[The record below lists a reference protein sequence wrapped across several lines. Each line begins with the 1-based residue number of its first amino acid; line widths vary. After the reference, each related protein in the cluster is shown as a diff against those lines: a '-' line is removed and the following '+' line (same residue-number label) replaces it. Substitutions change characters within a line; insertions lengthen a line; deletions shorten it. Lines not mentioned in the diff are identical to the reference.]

1 MIRILRNSAILL
13 ATALTASLAAPV
25 LQPVAA
31 QTAPVV
37 ADLMKDI
44 DGAGKKLVA
53 LAKATPTDKMSWR
66 PGDGVRSTSE
76 VFLHIASD
84 NYFIPN
90 AFGYAIPASTGI
102 KAGDYKS
109 LQAFETRKLS
119 SDEVAA
125 ELEKSFAFLKE
136 NMAKTTVA
144 DLAKPIQLFGM
155 NGTAQSMWILA
166 ATHLHEHLGQ
176 SIAYARMNGIV
187 PPWSK

>member
-1 MIRILRNSAILL
+1 MRRSILAVAAIF
-13 ATALTASLAAPV
+13 AFAAVTTASSL
-25 LQPVAA
+25 AA

-53 LAKATPTDKMSWR
+53 LAKATPDDKMSWR
-66 PGDGVRSTSE
+66 PGPGVRSTSE

-90 AFGYAIPASTGI
+90 AFGYPIPESTGI
-102 KAGDYKS
+102 KSGDFKS
-109 LQAFETRKLS
+109 LQAFETRKLTS
-119 SDEVAA
+119 AEIAA
-125 ELEKSFAFLKE
+125 EVEKSFAFLKE
-136 NMAKTTVA
+136 HMAKTTAA
-144 DLAKPIQLFGM
+144 DLAKPVQLFGM

-176 SIAYARMNGIV
+176 SIAYARTNGIV
-187 PPWSK
+187 PPWSRK